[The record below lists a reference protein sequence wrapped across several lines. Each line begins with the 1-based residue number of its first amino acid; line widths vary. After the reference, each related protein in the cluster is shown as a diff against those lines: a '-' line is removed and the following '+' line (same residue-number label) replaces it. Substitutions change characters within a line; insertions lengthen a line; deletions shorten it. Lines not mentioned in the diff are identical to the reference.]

1 MAVLSVVSWWAA
13 VLSVVSRWS
22 VVLLVVSWWSAVS
35 VESVAVDVEE
45 GIKGWSGES
54 SQWSAGAEVLLR
66 VSSVVALALL
76 SMGVVGSGIGEG
88 IVNGCW
94 QRWHR

>member
-1 MAVLSVVSWWAA
+1 M
-13 VLSVVSRWS
+13 
-22 VVLLVVSWWSAVS
+22 VLLCLMLGENSKNPGYVVWVSS

-88 IVNGCW
+88 IVNGCR
-94 QRWHR
+94 QRWHW

>member
-1 MAVLSVVSWWAA
+1 M
-13 VLSVVSRWS
+13 
-22 VVLLVVSWWSAVS
+22 
-35 VESVAVDVEE
+35 ESVAVDVEE

-66 VSSVVALALL
+66 VPSVVALALL
-76 SMGVVGSGIGEG
+76 SMGVVGSGIGKG
-88 IVNGCW
+88 IVNGCR